1 MTQQPILT
9 ARGLV
14 KRYGRVTALD
24 HADFDL
30 YAGEVL
36 AVIGDNGAGKSSLIK
51 AISGAVH
58 PDEGEITLDGKPIH
72 FRSPMEARDAGIETV
87 YQNLALSPAL
97 SIADNMFLG
106 REIRKPGILGS
117 WLRMLDRKT
126 MEKQARD
133 KLTELGLM
141 TIQNISQAVET
152 LSGGQ
157 RQGVAVARAAA
168 FGSKVVIMD
177 EPTAALGVKES
188 RRVLELIQDVKKR
201 GLPIVLISHN
211 MPHVFEVADR
221 IHIHRL
227 GKRLC
232 VIDPKEYSMSD
243 AVAFMTGAKE
253 PPAKVNA
260 IIRESDKFIRSFG
273 YVMPPFAYWSP
284 EELKARTS
292 SDSRAILDARLG
304 WDITDYGQGKFDE
317 LGLFLFTTRN
327 GNQADLKKGGGM
339 LYAEK
344 IMISREKQLSPM
356 HRHIVKAE
364 DIINRGGG
372 TLVLELFN
380 SNADG
385 SVDEKT
391 DVEVATDGRIV
402 TLKAGGL
409 LKLQPGESVTL
420 LPGNWHA
427 FWGEGGDVLIGEVS
441 TVNDDLTDNIFREPI
456 GRFSSI
462 EEDEAPVHLLVSDYD
477 KWLA

>member
-1 MTQQPILT
+1 M
-9 ARGLV
+9 
-14 KRYGRVTALD
+14 KRS
-24 HADFDL
+24 
-30 YAGEVL
+30 E
-36 AVIGDNGAGKSSLIK
+36 
-51 AISGAVH
+51 
-58 PDEGEITLDGKPIH
+58 
-72 FRSPMEARDAGIETV
+72 
-87 YQNLALSPAL
+87 
-97 SIADNMFLG
+97 
-106 REIRKPGILGS
+106 
-117 WLRMLDRKT
+117 
-126 MEKQARD
+126 
-133 KLTELGLM
+133 
-141 TIQNISQAVET
+141 
-152 LSGGQ
+152 
-157 RQGVAVARAAA
+157 
-168 FGSKVVIMD
+168 
-177 EPTAALGVKES
+177 
-188 RRVLELIQDVKKR
+188 
-201 GLPIVLISHN
+201 
-211 MPHVFEVADR
+211 
-221 IHIHRL
+221 
-227 GKRLC
+227 
-232 VIDPKEYSMSD
+232 
-243 AVAFMTGAKE
+243 
-253 PPAKVNA
+253 VNA

-284 EELKARTS
+284 EALKARTS

-402 TLKAGGL
+402 MLKAGGL